1 VDESLVH
8 DVYGALF
15 SPSVEK
21 GIVDALSLIDYRKE
35 QVYLRDSL
43 YIPPSHR
50 KVAGLMQTLHGS
62 LRQITS
68 PLVQAILWHYG
79 FVTVHPYLDGNG
91 RTARLLMNYRL
102 LTAGLPWITILN
114 DTRFAYF
121 DSLSAAQVRRR
132 HPAVRRV
139 RPRLH
144 RARRNRS
151 HLSTASERPALRFTR
166 TPRLHP
172 CPPRTRNGRIATAG
186 SLAWRVPAVGEH
198 QRASKGMN
206 RAQGSR
212 QVSVHGAIAALE
224 SVRVMRRSVDES
236 EAFGDRVIVKTAEAE
251 TQTASGIIWRT
262 PPRRSG
268 EGHGRCRW

>member
-1 VDESLVH
+1 MTPLAASRELTPPWEAMLAQSIESFAEKIEAALGARAEQLAPAPLEGLLASARETKRYDVYHSTSLEGYRVTPEDVSILMAGGKAKTPGDPKEVENRMAVLGYSKAFDLVLERAQADDGAAFVDESLVH

-121 DSLSAAQVRRR
+121 DSLSAAQVGGDIL
-132 HPAVRRV
+132 PFAEFV
-139 RPRLH
+139 LGYI
-144 RARRNRS
+144 
-151 HLSTASERPALRFTR
+151 ER
-166 TPRLHP
+166 
-172 CPPRTRNGRIATAG
+172 
-186 SLAWRVPAVGEH
+186 
-198 QRASKGMN
+198 
-206 RAQGSR
+206 
-212 QVSVHGAIAALE
+212 
-224 SVRVMRRSVDES
+224 
-236 EAFGDRVIVKTAEAE
+236 AE
-251 TQTASGIIWRT
+251 TART
-262 PPRRSG
+262 
-268 EGHGRCRW
+268 